1 MPNALNVSAAK
12 PAVGGVAYVAPLGS
26 TLPTDATTALDA
38 AFVELGYLSE
48 DGITNS
54 TDISSNTIKEMGGK
68 SVLTTQESK
77 DDGFSF
83 TLIEA
88 LNMDVLKTIYGSTNV
103 TGTVSTGA
111 AVSATSE
118 ELDDCAWVFEILM
131 RGDVLKRIVIPIAR
145 ISDLGD
151 ISYTGSDA
159 IGYEV
164 TLAVSANSSGV
175 NHYEYLK
182 G

>member
-12 PAVGGVAYVAPLGS
+12 PAVGGVAYVAPLNS

-54 TDISSNTIKEMGGK
+54 TDMSTTTIKEMGGK

-77 DDGFSF
+77 DDKFSF
-83 TLIEA
+83 TLIES
-88 LNMDVLKTIYGSTNV
+88 LNLDVLKTIYGSSNV

-111 AVSATSE
+111 SVSATSE
-118 ELDDCAWVFEILM
+118 EIDDCVWVFEILM

-145 ISDLGD
+145 ISEIGD
-151 ISYTGSDA
+151 VSYKGSEA
-159 IGYEV
+159 VGYQV
-164 TLAVSANSSGV
+164 TLAVSADSNGV
-175 NHYEYLK
+175 NHIEYLK